1 MHNFKVSSCYVLM
14 FILPFNMVGCSSINK
29 DKSKK
34 TRMLGVP
41 VATVETDPVILDL
54 EAAVR
59 KSPKNADAWSSLTK
73 AYFDSKHYDQ
83 AVQAGNMALQLNP
96 DNADTR
102 NIVFVSGLRIASA
115 SLDGI
120 RKDQPLT
127 GSNLADATT
136 LVGTIRL
143 TLGETSLTDV
153 SSTPPAEK
161 PTHSKKKKEKVRLIA
176 RERAVSH
183 MKSTSNRNKSK
194 SKHEEVPASNAVVI
208 SNKPVTSVAQPTHKS
223 VVPKP
228 AVQASAN
235 NPFGAFQ

>member
-1 MHNFKVSSCYVLM
+1 MLNFKVSSCYALI
-14 FILPFNMVGCSSINK
+14 FILPINMVGCSSINK
-29 DKSKK
+29 DQSEK

-59 KSPKNADAWSSLTK
+59 KSPKNADTWSRLTK

-83 AVQAGNMALQLNP
+83 AIQAGNMALELNP

-136 LVGTIRL
+136 LVGTIRQ

-153 SSTPPAEK
+153 SSAPPVEK
-161 PTHSKKKKEKVRLIA
+161 PTHSKKKKKTVRLIA
-176 RERAVSH
+176 HERSVKH
-183 MKSTSNRNKSK
+183 VKSTSNRNESK
-194 SKHEEVPASNAVVI
+194 LKHEEIPASNAIVI

-223 VVPKP
+223 